1 MRPTPLVR
9 LGTAL
14 VLVGAAA
21 AASGCG
27 SAETTLADASGRNPF
42 RVSARASFDRT
53 QDLARTE
60 TLRITV
66 TNEEDQ
72 RRVPDVGIV
81 LEGLGRTISGDD
93 NGAGAVSDPRRPIWI
108 VDGPPKGASTAYTNT
123 WSLGAL
129 PPGEQRTFTWRL
141 TPVVPGKHV
150 VRWRVV
156 GGLDQDAPVKAFGGV
171 ARGSFRVTIAD

>member
-1 MRPTPLVR
+1 MRASPLLR
-9 LGTAL
+9 LGSAL

-21 AASGCG
+21 AVSGCG
-27 SAETTLADASGRNPF
+27 SAETTLADASGGTPF
-42 RVSARASFDRT
+42 RVSAQARFDRT
-53 QDLARTE
+53 QDLSRTE

-81 LEGLGRTISGDD
+81 LEGLGRAISGDD

-108 VDGPPKGASTAYTNT
+108 VDAPPKGASTAYSNT

-129 PPGEQRTFTWRL
+129 PPGEQRTFSWRL

-156 GGLDQDAPVKAFGGV
+156 GGLEQAAPVKGFGGV
-171 ARGSFRVTIAD
+171 ASGAFRVTIAD